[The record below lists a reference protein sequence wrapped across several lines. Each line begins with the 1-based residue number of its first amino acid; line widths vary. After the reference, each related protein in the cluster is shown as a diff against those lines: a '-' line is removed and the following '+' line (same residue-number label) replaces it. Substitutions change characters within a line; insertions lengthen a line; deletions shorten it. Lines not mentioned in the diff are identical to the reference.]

1 MLTYTILI
9 YLIIYIYI
17 YICHIGIILFSI
29 ISIWH
34 RNGDIFDADVVS
46 GFLVPKFVRG
56 IIAGKFQESIASEM
70 ATEMEE
76 HYDHPMIYIY
86 IYLFIYP
93 KTVWYIIISL
103 DKLGVFQ
110 EFLLKSMLVYGVMIG
125 NSHGILIGS
134 IPLNSPARMMTPQAD
149 LMG

>member
-1 MLTYTILI
+1 MIIYTILI
-9 YLIIYIYI
+9 YLIIYI

-70 ATEMEE
+70 AIEMEE

-86 IYLFIYP
+86 ISVHISKNPMIYHH
-93 KTVWYIIISL
+93 II
-103 DKLGVFQ
+103 G
-110 EFLLKSMLVYGVMIG
+110 
-125 NSHGILIGS
+125 
-134 IPLNSPARMMTPQAD
+134 
-149 LMG
+149 

>member
-1 MLTYTILI
+1 MIIYTILI
-9 YLIIYIYI
+9 YLIIYI

-56 IIAGKFQESIASEM
+56 ILAGKFQESIASEM
-70 ATEMEE
+70 AIEMEE

-86 IYLFIYP
+86 ICS
-93 KTVWYIIISL
+93 YIQKPYDISSYHWINW
-103 DKLGVFQ
+103 GFS
-110 EFLLKSMLVYGVMIG
+110 KSFY
-125 NSHGILIGS
+125 
-134 IPLNSPARMMTPQAD
+134 
-149 LMG
+149 